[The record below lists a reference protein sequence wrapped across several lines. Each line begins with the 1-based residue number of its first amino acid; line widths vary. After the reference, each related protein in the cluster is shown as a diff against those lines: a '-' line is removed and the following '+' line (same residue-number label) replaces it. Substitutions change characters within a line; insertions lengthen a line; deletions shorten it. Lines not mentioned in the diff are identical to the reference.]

1 MTAGACGAAFAIA
14 SGALKGALI
23 GAATGAVGGGMK
35 SAMDYYEEHGT
46 IDGSGSQI
54 LAGAA
59 EGFATGAISGAASGA
74 MAGAAKYAKNPSG
87 YCFIAGTLVLTAVGL
102 TNIENIQAGDLVYAK
117 EAVEQSV
124 DVSQD
129 VELAPVLE
137 VYAHEVDET
146 YVVTVD
152 GESIETTANHPFY
165 DENGEQVEAK
175 DLEEGDELTTANGD
189 TATVDSVECIHHD
202 EPVMV
207 YNFCVMED
215 HTYFVGE
222 HGVLVHNECDKSA
235 LNSIEKKLR
244 ERKAGQYNT
253 FYEHTLDKSEY
264 LKSDGVQ
271 FRKANKALLQ
281 SMEDNPSLKKKL
293 LSAHPEEFGEWLNNP
308 NTSVSPGGFTWH
320 HFEDEG
326 VLKLV
331 DRLDHRNNF
340 SIYHPTGRGGREIW
354 GGGKLGRMGKL

>member
-1 MTAGACGAAFAIA
+1 MA

-46 IDGSGSQI
+46 VDGSGSQI
-54 LAGAA
+54 LSGSAQ
-59 EGFATGAISGAASGA
+59 GFATGAAAGTASGA
-74 MAGAAKYAKNPSG
+74 MAGVGKYHKNPSG

-102 TNIENIQAGDLVYAK
+102 TNIENIQPGDLVFAK
-117 EAVEQSV
+117 EAVGIEQSV
-124 DVSQD
+124 DVNQD
-129 VELAPVLE
+129 SELAPVLE
-137 VYAHEVDET
+137 VYSHEVDET

-189 TATVDSVECIHHD
+189 TATVESVECSHHD

-235 LNSIEKKLR
+235 LNKWEKKLSENMDSR
-244 ERKAGQYNT
+244 STPQTSSSTALVEYYQKNNGAIPGTEKNIHLMEGDIIDRFGMDSGKYFSPAGTPLEMRALPYNADISKYT
-253 FYEHTLDKSEY
+253 RY
-264 LKSDGVQ
+264 V
-271 FRKANKALLQ
+271 
-281 SMEDNPSLKKKL
+281 
-293 LSAHPEEFGEWLNNP
+293 
-308 NTSVSPGGFTWH
+308 
-320 HFEDEG
+320 
-326 VLKLV
+326 VLKPFEVEASTIAPAFGKIGLGTQYRCAVNAKTLV
-331 DRLDHRNNF
+331 RKG
-340 SIYHPTGRGGREIW
+340 IIKPI
-354 GGGKLGRMGKL
+354 